1 MSRRLCLH
9 VGTEC
14 GALNK
19 HYDSL
24 WVTAYIYIYL
34 AAGTWAWFVGKCG
47 QGASGSAVQSC
58 DSDLAC
64 CYCLQGW
71 QTTGSIYWKT
81 QVLLTQTSLIQE
93 NWQSFLNL
101 QLGSQIKTL
110 KLYKT
115 MKPVLLSNLYWLNLF
130 LGAVFLLSEQRCI
143 MTVLTCFILTNTFSQ
158 NYSNLPYTE
167 FILIELC
174 STIFFWVI
182 STPLSSPFVTSG
194 VYSLRT
200 TGFKSLNLLIFD
212 FFVGHLICIE
222 VKISNACYNLM
233 S

>member
-1 MSRRLCLH
+1 M
-9 VGTEC
+9 
-14 GALNK
+14 
-19 HYDSL
+19 
-24 WVTAYIYIYL
+24 
-34 AAGTWAWFVGKCG
+34 GKCG

-81 QVLLTQTSLIQE
+81 QVLLKQTSLIQE

-101 QLGSQIKTL
+101 QLGSAR
-110 KLYKT
+110 
-115 MKPVLLSNLYWLNLF
+115 LSNLYWLNLF
-130 LGAVFLLSEQRCI
+130 LEGVFFAFRTKMYYDCFN
-143 MTVLTCFILTNTFSQ
+143 VLHTDQYLHTK
-158 NYSNLPYTE
+158 YSNLSYTE

-182 STPLSSPFVTSG
+182 STPLGSLFVTSG

-212 FFVGHLICIE
+212 FFHRPLICIE